1 MILGLIIGFVAG
13 AIAMYLLARNSP
25 QHFLRF
31 KAYADAVNERIEKRY
46 GSWSGR

>member
-25 QHFLRF
+25 NHFLKF
-31 KAYADAVNERIEKRY
+31 KKFADAVNKKMKDEVI
-46 GSWSGR
+46 GV